1 MSSKRLEFVDVVFH
15 LLGSLA
21 FLHVLDPNDESRGG
35 LVQDVRGRGGSH
47 RLLDLY
53 VSPEKED

>member
-21 FLHVLDPNDESRGG
+21 LLHVLDPNDESSGG
-35 LVQDVRGRGGSH
+35 LVQDVRGGGGSH
-47 RLLDLY
+47 RLLDLC
-53 VSPEKED
+53 VSPEKA